1 MLISD
6 RRGPFKPPKWIWNE
20 LLRLI
25 ISVCEWMRRV
35 SRRKNGEKYLGDAD
49 KELRELGMGPLDC
62 VTTHRVIM
70 ALLIIFVLVILK
82 ILNISLRV
90 LIPGK
95 KSSIP
100 ILLTNTVCLFVCE

>member
-6 RRGPFKPPKWIWNE
+6 RRGPFKPTKWIWNE

-25 ISVCEWMRRV
+25 ISVCEWRRV

-70 ALLIIFVLVILK
+70 ALVIIFVLGILK
-82 ILNISLRV
+82 ILNISIRV

-95 KSSIP
+95 KSSIL
-100 ILLTNTVCLFVCE
+100 ILLTNTVSVFVCE